1 MKDALIASL
10 QAATKLPL
18 EVLEKNVTPTKD
30 TKHGDLA
37 FPCFLLAKE
46 WGASPAECAQKL
58 AQSILLPPGITK
70 AECAGPYLNFFFDR
84 SQVIS
89 QITHEVL
96 TKREAFGKG
105 SNDSTIVIDFSAP
118 NIAKPF
124 HIGHLRTTI
133 IGFCLGNLLRHL
145 GHRVVGVN
153 HLGDWGTQFGFVY
166 AGCQLFG
173 KPGDDMNELVQR
185 YVQANVLR
193 KAQDKGEQLD
203 KQNVNEIARDY
214 FRKLEAGDAE
224 AKEFWQWSLDVSLRY
239 YHKTY
244 DRMGIHFDAYTG
256 ESFYFQFFDETVAM
270 LRESGILEDSRGALG
285 VDLGEPLGFA
295 RLLTE
300 DGRTLYLTRD
310 VITAEYREKTYH
322 PEKIIYVV
330 GAPQTL
336 HFRQLKEIMRRLKH
350 PAAEK
355 LVHIPYGHVPGISTR
370 NLLSNPE
377 DLLLDGLLDEAHE
390 RARDAYQSEVSK
402 RPEGVNVEE
411 VAEAV
416 GLGAVYFNYL
426 CRTNN
431 KEFHFSWDEAL
442 NFKGDTGPYLMYAV
456 ARLHSME
463 EKAKTEGITVS
474 DSADG
479 SKLPEPEAWEIAST
493 IRRFPEVLLK
503 TAHDLEPCTIC
514 TYSLDLA
521 KAISRAYV
529 KLRVLGEAD
538 KDVAAARLA
547 LYVSAR
553 TVLSLALQVL
563 GIRPLTRM

>member
-1 MKDALIASL
+1 MKTALISQIAE
-10 QAATKLPL
+10 ATKLP
-18 EVLEKNVTPTKD
+18 VDVIEKNLTPTKD
-30 TKHGDLA
+30 TKHGDFA
-37 FPCFLLAKE
+37 FPCFLLAKD
-46 WGASPAECAQKL
+46 WGAPPPECAKRL
-58 AQSILLPPGITK
+58 AQSLVLPSGFSK
-70 AECAGPYLNFFFDR
+70 AECMGPYLNFFLDR
-84 SQVIS
+84 AEFIS
-89 QITHEVL
+89 KTTQEVL
-96 TKREAFGKG
+96 TKGATFGKAD
-105 SNDSTIVIDFSAP
+105 NTSTIVIDFSAP

-133 IGFCLGNLLRHL
+133 IGYCLGNLLKHL
-145 GHRVVGVN
+145 GHNVVGVN

-166 AGCQLFG
+166 AGCKLFG
-173 KPGDDMNELVQR
+173 KPSDDMNELVGR
-185 YVQANVLR
+185 YVQANMIR

-203 KQNVNEIARDY
+203 QPNVNEIARDY
-214 FRKLEAGDAE
+214 FRRLEAGEAE

-244 DRMGIHFDAYTG
+244 DRMGIHFDSFAG
-256 ESFYFQFFDETVAM
+256 ESFYFQFFDECVET
-270 LRESGILEDSRGALG
+270 LKKSGILEDSRGALG

-310 VITAEYREKTYH
+310 VITADYREKTYH

-336 HFRQLKEIMRRLKH
+336 HFKQLKEIMRRLNH
-350 PAAEK
+350 PAADK
-355 LVHIPYGHVPGISTR
+355 IHHIPYGHVPGISTR
-370 NLLSNPE
+370 KLMSDAGDLS
-377 DLLLDGLLDEAHE
+377 LDGLLEDAHD
-390 RARDAYQSEVSK
+390 RAREAYQSEVSK
-402 RPEGVNVEE
+402 RPEGVDVEE

-416 GLGAVYFNYL
+416 GLGAIYFNYL

-463 EKAKTEGITVS
+463 ERANSEGIVVATR
-474 DSADG
+474 ADG
-479 SKLPEPEAWEIAST
+479 SKLAEPEAWEIASLLMK
-493 IRRFPEVLLK
+493 FPAVLKK
-503 TAHDLEPCTIC
+503 TSEDLEPCNIC
-514 TYSLDLA
+514 NYALDLA

-529 KLRVLGEAD
+529 KLRVLGESD
-538 KDVAAARLA
+538 KEVAAARLG

-553 TVLSLALQVL
+553 TVLSSALQIL
-563 GIRPLTRM
+563 GLKPLSRM